1 MFIFRV
7 PVFCLFLTFNS
18 INSSPQFG
26 SDHLSK
32 IEIGLTFYKSGEKRS
47 ELKMSNNN
55 SLQYTEWQKDGLKK
69 ITGSMIRVDGY
80 TYRDGLWKRWYDNG
94 NLRSL
99 VNYKYDKLV
108 GRCTYYHKNGLIQM
122 EKDYGMAD
130 KVQPFYNTEGYHIG
144 NINPANH
151 YPEKGL
157 WIYRGHFVTI
167 ETNYVD
173 WMKNGFH
180 REWTS
185 GNSKLLVEGNYK
197 NGKKHGNWT
206 RYHQSSIDYDNSTGI
221 KLYTQEYVNDKK
233 NGKYVHYYPNGRKK
247 EEGYFNGVQ
256 KVGLWSYY
264 LNDGTVSKKVDCNR
278 TDCK

>member
-32 IEIGLTFYKSGEKRS
+32 IDIGLTSYKSGEKRS

-69 ITGSMIRVDGY
+69 ITVPMIRVDGY

-99 VNYKYDKLV
+99 VNYKYDRLV

-157 WIYRGHFVTI
+157 WTYRGHFVTI

-185 GNSKLLVEGNYK
+185 GNSKLLVEGSYKDGKNMVIGPDTIRVQLIMIIQLVLNYTSK
-197 NGKKHGNWT
+197 NISMMRKMGNIFIII
-206 RYHQSSIDYDNSTGI
+206 QMVA
-221 KLYTQEYVNDKK
+221 K
-233 NGKYVHYYPNGRKK
+233 RKK
-247 EEGYFNGVQ
+247 
-256 KVGLWSYY
+256 
-264 LNDGTVSKKVDCNR
+264 DI
-278 TDCK
+278 